1 MARVVLMASVS
12 LDGFFEGPNREIDW
26 GLVDDELHWH
36 FNDELRHAG
45 AFLDG
50 RVTWELM
57 ARFWPTADADPAAP
71 APVVEFA
78 GIWRGT
84 PKIVYSRTLQRA
96 GWNTTIAREVVPAE
110 IVALKTQASGDL
122 FLGGAD
128 LAATFLRHGL
138 VDELRLYV
146 HPVLIGTGTPLFPA
160 SAAPTWLRLVDSR
173 SFAGGV
179 VRLRYLLPGA
189 VESAAARP

>member
-45 AFLDG
+45 AFLEG

-84 PKIVYSRTLQRA
+84 PKIVYSRTLERA

-110 IVALKTQASGDL
+110 INALKTQVSGDL
-122 FLGGAD
+122 FLGGAE

-138 VDELRLYV
+138 VDELRLYL
-146 HPVLIGTGTPLFPA
+146 HPVLIGTGRPLFA
-160 SAAPTWLRLVDSR
+160 AAVAPTRVRLVDSHA
-173 SFAGGV
+173 FAGGV
-179 VRLRYLLPGA
+179 VMLRYLLPDGGEPVA
-189 VESAAARP
+189 TRP

>member
-1 MARVVLMASVS
+1 MARVVLMISVS
-12 LDGFFEGPNREIDW
+12 LDGFIEGPNREIDW
-26 GLVDDELHWH
+26 HVVDDELHWH

-57 ARFWPTADADPAAP
+57 ARFWPTADADAAAP
-71 APVVEFA
+71 APVVDFA
-78 GIWRGT
+78 RIWRGT

-96 GWNTTIAREVVPAE
+96 GWNTTISRAVVPAE
-110 IVALKTQASGDL
+110 IAALKAEASGDL

-128 LAATFLRHGL
+128 LAATFLGHGL

-146 HPVLIGTGTPLFPA
+146 HPVLIGTGAPLFPA
-160 SAAPTWLRLVDSR
+160 AVAPTRLRLVDTR
-173 SFAGGV
+173 AFAGGV
-179 VRLRYLLPGA
+179 VRVRYLLPDGA
-189 VESAAARP
+189 ETAAATP